1 MSPTSQEP
9 LVRMERIT
17 KRFAGVTANW
27 AVDFD
32 LRAGEV
38 HALLGE
44 NGAGKSTLMNVLY
57 GLYQPDGGRILLSGR
72 EQAFSSP
79 RDARAAGIGMVHQ
92 HFMLIPSQTVWE
104 NMILGHEDLPSILP
118 KKDVRRRILDLSDR
132 YGLAVDPDAKVW
144 QLSVGEQQ
152 RVAILQMLFRSAR
165 VLILDEPT
173 AVLTPQEARQLFD
186 TIGQMT
192 AEGYG
197 VVFISHKLD
206 EVMAFSQR
214 VTVLRKGRLVATV
227 ATEATTKE
235 RLAEMMVGEKVV
247 LEIDRPAMAPGRTIL
262 ECRDLRVLGDRG
274 FPAIRDLSL
283 SVREH
288 EVLGIAGVAG
298 NGQQELCEALVGLRT
313 ADRGRVI
320 VDGEDLTNASPR
332 TFIRKKVHYIPADR
346 KGTGLVANMDV
357 KENSIL
363 KRYSARPVSKGGFI
377 DWKEVASFARTVVSR
392 FGVNAPST
400 ETPVRNLSGG
410 NLQKLMLGREL
421 SDSPKAVLAMH
432 PTWGLDVAA
441 TKFVREQL
449 LAQRERGA
457 AVLLVSEDLDELLS
471 MSDRLAVLCKGE
483 LMGVLDAPDRTPV
496 ETIGLMMA
504 GTPLAEIEGAEVSA

>member
-1 MSPTSQEP
+1 
-9 LVRMERIT
+9 MEGIT
-17 KRFAGVTANW
+17 KRFAGVTANRN
-27 AVDFD
+27 VDFD
-32 LRAGEV
+32 LRPGEV

-44 NGAGKSTLMNVLY
+44 NGAGKSTLMNILY
-57 GLYQPDGGRILLSGR
+57 GLYRPDEGRIVLSGR
-72 EQAFSSP
+72 EVAFSSP

-104 NMILGHEDLPSILP
+104 NMVLGHEDLPAILP
-118 KKDVRRRILDLSDR
+118 KQDIKKRILEISAR
-132 YGLAVDPDAKVW
+132 YGLKVDPDSKVW
-144 QLSVGEQQ
+144 QLSIGEQQ

-192 AEGYG
+192 AEGHG
-197 VVFISHKLD
+197 VIFISHKLD
-206 EVMAFSQR
+206 EVMTFSQR
-214 VTVLRKGRLVATV
+214 VTVLRRGQLVNTV
-227 ATEATTKE
+227 AVGDTTKE
-235 RLAEMMVGEKVV
+235 HLAEMMVGER
-247 LEIDRPAMAPGRTIL
+247 LIFRIERPALEPGRTIL
-262 ECRDLRVLGDRG
+262 ECSDLRVLSDRG
-274 FPAIRDLSL
+274 FPALRNVSL
-283 SVREH
+283 SVRGREI
-288 EVLGIAGVAG
+288 VGVAGVAG
-298 NGQQELCEALVGLRT
+298 NGQQELCEVLSGLRKAT
-313 ADRGRVI
+313 RGRVI

-346 KGTGLVANMDV
+346 KGTGLVPNMDV

-363 KRYSARPVSKGGFI
+363 KRYGISPVSKGAFI
-377 DWKEVASFARTVVSR
+377 DWREVFSFAKGLVSR
-392 FGVNAPST
+392 FNVSTPSV

-449 LAQRERGA
+449 LAQREQGT

-483 LMGVLDAPDRTPV
+483 IMGILDSPGVAQV
-496 ETIGLMMA
+496 ETVGLMMA
-504 GTPLAEIEGAEVSA
+504 GTPLHAIQGSGEASA